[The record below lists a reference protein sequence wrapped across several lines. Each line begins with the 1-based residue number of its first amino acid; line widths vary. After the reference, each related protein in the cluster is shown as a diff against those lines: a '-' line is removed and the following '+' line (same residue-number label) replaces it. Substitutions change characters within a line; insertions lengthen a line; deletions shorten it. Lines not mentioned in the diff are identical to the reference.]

1 VDDNAEVLGP
11 VGFLAVEFP
20 AGRMTGE
27 GFELLLGLT
36 QRGIIRVLD
45 LAFVAKA
52 SDGSVRRVAV
62 RDVDHDSDIDASMW
76 DGASSGL
83 LDQSDLDEVASS
95 IEPGSLGGILV
106 YENTWAVPI
115 ITAIDR
121 NGDRIIGQGSIVA
134 DDIILQLDATEPGS
148 AERT

>member
-1 VDDNAEVLGP
+1 MDDDAEVLGP
-11 VGFLAVEFP
+11 IGFLAVEFP

-27 GFELLLGLT
+27 GFELLFGLT

-52 SDGSVRRVAV
+52 TDGSVRRVAV
-62 RDVDHDSDIDASMW
+62 RDVDHDSDIDATMW

-83 LDQSDLDEVASS
+83 LDQSDLDQVASS
-95 IEPGSLGGILV
+95 IEPGSLGGLLV

-121 NGDRIIGQGSIVA
+121 NGDRIVGQGSIVA

-148 AERT
+148 RRT